1 MERVQ
6 RWREPAVVVVVVVLL
21 VRLVLLAAFVLSAA
35 RTGGGFP
42 PEAANLASR
51 QLGDPTPY
59 VVLAA
64 LVLACHL
71 RPPTAHARPLAALAL
86 AVSGLGLLLG
96 VGLAVYGSR
105 GSAVALRPLDV
116 ADRLADAVV
125 PLLAVFLLG
134 LLATRPREASEQPAL
149 ADHATEPETE
159 PEPEPPAPDP
169 ALQPTWAPDAA
180 SGAAWTTAGDAA
192 SGQPASGWGTP
203 AGSGWEAPGTGPAPA
218 DEPRPDQGN
227 RAPAAQD
234 VDPWTPPRP

>member
-6 RWREPAVVVVVVVLL
+6 RWREPAVMVVVVVLL
-21 VRLVLLAAFVLSAA
+21 VRLVLLAAFVLSSA
-35 RTGGGFP
+35 RTSGGFP
-42 PEAANLASR
+42 PEAANLAGR

-105 GSAVALRPLDV
+105 GSAVPLRHLDL

-125 PLLAVFLLG
+125 PLLAVLLLG
-134 LLATRPREASEQPAL
+134 LLATRPREAPAEQPAL
-149 ADHATEPETE
+149 ADHATDPE

-192 SGQPASGWGTP
+192 SGRPASGWGTP
-203 AGSGWEAPGTGPAPA
+203 AGTGWEAPGTRPAPA
-218 DEPRPDQGN
+218 LEPRPDQGD
-227 RAPAAQD
+227 RAPAPQD
-234 VDPWTPPRP
+234 ADPWTPPRP